1 MQYDV
6 FISYSR
12 KDIAAAET
20 LCRALDE
27 AGVKYWIDR
36 NMHGSVNFLSEITR
50 YIRNAKAV
58 LFIASDNSAK
68 SEWTQKEI
76 LYALKHKKTIIPYR
90 LGKFH
95 FEENEELDFVFTN
108 VQWIDS
114 LEAVVDTLQ
123 KLGLTHQKR
132 VVPPTPPNPPTPPQP
147 TDPRR
152 PKWLWALALM
162 PLLLIG
168 LWFGL
173 RDNFSGQEEV
183 IVEEV
188 SVLEE
193 AIAVTDSIVIEE
205 TPAQNV
211 VVAEARPTA
220 SEKKKETPLASIEE
234 DAAKTEISE
243 EERLSQMVEEG
254 KGRYGVY
261 QVGDYYN
268 DGIKQGVVFEVD
280 GSGRH
285 GKIVGLNEVELPWC
299 SKEEYDRDIETGAT
313 DTNNGRNNQLRIEK
327 IADWRTK
334 YPAFAWCANQGE
346 GWYLPALDELKVI
359 WRVKDKVDGTLE
371 KKSRDKIQTSWY
383 WSSSEYDWSSSE
395 YDWSS
400 SEYEEFCAWNVYM
413 TNGYTDDYDKGYS
426 GYVRAVSAF

>member
-132 VVPPTPPNPPTPPQP
+132 VVPPTPPTPPQP

-152 PKWLWALALM
+152 LKWLWALALM
-162 PLLLIG
+162 PLLLVS
-168 LWFGL
+168 LWLGFRGM
-173 RDNFSGQEEV
+173 
-183 IVEEV
+183 
-188 SVLEE
+188 
-193 AIAVTDSIVIEE
+193 T
-205 TPAQNV
+205 
-211 VVAEARPTA
+211 
-220 SEKKKETPLASIEE
+220 
-234 DAAKTEISE
+234 
-243 EERLSQMVEEG
+243 
-254 KGRYGVY
+254 Y
-261 QVGDYYN
+261 QVGDYYD
-268 DGIKQGVVFEVD
+268 DGVKQGVVFEVD
-280 GSGRH
+280 ESGRH
-285 GKIVGLNEVELPWC
+285 GKIVGLNEVKLQWC
-299 SKEEYDRDIETGAT
+299 TSEEYKREVKTGAT
-313 DTNNGRNNQLRIEK
+313 DKDDGRNNQDCIQQ
-327 IADWRTK
+327 IADWRSK

-346 GWYLPALDELKVI
+346 GWYLPSLNEVKTIYL
-359 WRVKDKVDGTLE
+359 VKDKVDKTLE
-371 KKSRDKIQTSWY
+371 KMSSDKFQNGWY
-383 WSSSEYDWSSSE
+383 WSSTEED
-395 YDWSS
+395 
-400 SEYEEFCAWNVYM
+400 EFCAWNVSM
-413 TNGYTDDYDKGYS
+413 NNGYTYFSFKYNLN
-426 GYVRAVSAF
+426 YVRAVSAF

>member
-12 KDIAAAET
+12 KDIAVAET

-132 VVPPTPPNPPTPPQP
+132 VVPPTPPTPPQP
-147 TDPRR
+147 TEPRR

-168 LWFGL
+168 LWFGF
-173 RDNFSGQEEV
+173 RDYFGGQEEV
-183 IVEEV
+183 VEEV
-188 SVLEE
+188 LVDEASVLEE

-211 VVAEARPTA
+211 VIAEARPTA

-243 EERLSQMVEEG
+243 EERLAQMVEEG

-261 QVGDYYN
+261 QVGDYY
-268 DGIKQGVVFEVD
+268 DDDTKQGVVFEVD
-280 GSGRH
+280 GLGRH
-285 GKIVGLNEVELPWC
+285 GKIVGLNEVKLQWC
-299 SKEEYDRDIETGAT
+299 TSEEYKRKVKTGTT
-313 DTNNGRNNQLRIEK
+313 DKDDGRNNQVRIQQ
-327 IADWRTK
+327 IADWRSK

-346 GWYLPALDELKVI
+346 GWYLPALNEIEKI
-359 WRVKDKVDGTLE
+359 YWVKDKVNRTLAR
-371 KKSRDKIQTSWY
+371 KGSYTIQIFWY
-383 WSSSEYDWSSSE
+383 WSSSEYEMYTEFLAGSVLMSDGYTGSSSK
-395 YDWSS
+395 
-400 SEYEEFCAWNVYM
+400 N
-413 TNGYTDDYDKGYS
+413 DYL
-426 GYVRAVSAF
+426 YVRAVSAF

>member
-36 NMHGSVNFLSEITR
+36 NMHGSVNFLTEITR

-123 KLGLTHQKR
+123 KLGLAHQKR
-132 VVPPTPPNPPTPPQP
+132 VVPPTPPTPPTTPQP

-168 LWFGL
+168 LWFGF
-173 RDNFSGQEEV
+173 RCM
-183 IVEEV
+183 
-188 SVLEE
+188 
-193 AIAVTDSIVIEE
+193 T
-205 TPAQNV
+205 
-211 VVAEARPTA
+211 
-220 SEKKKETPLASIEE
+220 
-234 DAAKTEISE
+234 
-243 EERLSQMVEEG
+243 
-254 KGRYGVY
+254 Y
-261 QVGDYYN
+261 QVGDYYD
-268 DGIKQGVVFEVD
+268 DGVKQGVVFEVD
-280 GSGRH
+280 GLGFH
-285 GKIVGLNEVELPWC
+285 GKIVSLDEAELPWC

-313 DTNNGRNNQLRIEK
+313 DKDDGRNNQVCIEK

-346 GWYLPALDELKVI
+346 GWYLPALNELKVI
-359 WRVKDKVDGTLE
+359 CRVKDKVDGTLE
-371 KKSRDKIQTSWY
+371 KMSRDKIQDPGH
-383 WSSSEYDWSSSE
+383 WSSTED
-395 YDWSS
+395 D
-400 SEYEEFCAWNVYM
+400 EFCAWFVNM
-413 TNGYTDDYDKGYS
+413 TNGFTLTNFKYYYY
-426 GYVRAVSAF
+426 YVRAVSAF

>member
-27 AGVKYWIDR
+27 GGVKYWIDR

-58 LFIASDNSAK
+58 LFIASANSAK

-76 LYALKHKKTIIPYR
+76 LYAIKHKKTIIPYR

-114 LEAVVDTLQ
+114 LESVVDTLQ

-132 VVPPTPPNPPTPPQP
+132 VVPPTPPHPTE
-147 TDPRR
+147 PRR

-173 RDNFSGQEEV
+173 RG
-183 IVEEV
+183 
-188 SVLEE
+188 
-193 AIAVTDSIVIEE
+193 
-205 TPAQNV
+205 
-211 VVAEARPTA
+211 
-220 SEKKKETPLASIEE
+220 
-234 DAAKTEISE
+234 KT
-243 EERLSQMVEEG
+243 
-254 KGRYGVY
+254 Y
-261 QVGDYYN
+261 QVGDYYD
-268 DGIKQGVVFEVD
+268 DGTKQGVVFEVD
-280 GSGRH
+280 ESGRH
-285 GKIVGLNEVELPWC
+285 GKIVGLNAVELQWC
-299 SKEEYDRDIETGAT
+299 TGDEYDRNVLTGAK
-313 DTNNGRNNQLRIEK
+313 DKDNGRNNQVCIQQ
-327 IADWRTK
+327 IADWRSK
-334 YPAFAWCANQGE
+334 YPAFAWCVNQGE
-346 GWYLPALDELKVI
+346 GWYLPSLNEVKTI
-359 WRVKDKVDGTLE
+359 YFVKDKVDKTLE
-371 KKSRDKIQTSWY
+371 KMSSDKFQNGWY
-383 WSSSEYDWSSSE
+383 WSSTEED
-395 YDWSS
+395 
-400 SEYEEFCAWNVYM
+400 EFCAWLVYM
-413 TNGYTDDYDKGYS
+413 LKGYTFNHTKDGNY
-426 GYVRAVSAF
+426 YVRAVSAF

>member
-95 FEENEELDFVFTN
+95 FEQNEELDFVFTN

-123 KLGLTHQKR
+123 KLGLTHQKQ
-132 VVPPTPPNPPTPPQP
+132 VVPPTPPTPPQS
-147 TDPRR
+147 TDPRH

-162 PLLLIG
+162 PLLLIC

-173 RDNFSGQEEV
+173 RG
-183 IVEEV
+183 
-188 SVLEE
+188 
-193 AIAVTDSIVIEE
+193 
-205 TPAQNV
+205 
-211 VVAEARPTA
+211 
-220 SEKKKETPLASIEE
+220 
-234 DAAKTEISE
+234 KT
-243 EERLSQMVEEG
+243 
-254 KGRYGVY
+254 Y
-261 QVGDYYN
+261 QVGDYYD
-268 DGIKQGVVFEVD
+268 DGEKQGVVFKVD
-280 GSGRH
+280 GLGRH
-285 GKIVGLNEVELPWC
+285 GKIVSLAEVKLQWC
-299 SKEEYDRDIETGAT
+299 TDAEYEKAIKIGTIDED
-313 DTNNGRNNQLRIEK
+313 NGQNNQIIIEQ
-327 IADWRTK
+327 ITDWRTK
-334 YPAFAWCANQGE
+334 YPAFSWCADQGE
-346 GWYLPALDELKVI
+346 GWYLPALNELSAI
-359 WRVKDKVDGTLE
+359 LQVKDKINRTLVKMAKDE
-371 KKSRDKIQTSWY
+371 IQFHVC
-383 WSSSEYDWSSSE
+383 WSSTESD
-395 YDWSS
+395 
-400 SEYEEFCAWNVYM
+400 EFCAWGVNMYRDN
-413 TNGYTDDYDKGYS
+413 TLDSNKRRNI
-426 GYVRAVSAF
+426 YVRAVSAF

>member
-132 VVPPTPPNPPTPPQP
+132 VLPPTPPTPPQP

-152 PKWLWALALM
+152 PKWLWALALL

-168 LWFGL
+168 LWFGF
-173 RDNFSGQEEV
+173 RD
-183 IVEEV
+183 
-188 SVLEE
+188 L
-193 AIAVTDSIVIEE
+193 T
-205 TPAQNV
+205 
-211 VVAEARPTA
+211 
-220 SEKKKETPLASIEE
+220 
-234 DAAKTEISE
+234 
-243 EERLSQMVEEG
+243 
-254 KGRYGVY
+254 Y
-261 QVGDYYN
+261 QVGDYYD
-268 DGIKQGVVFEVD
+268 DGEKQGVVFEVD
-280 GSGRH
+280 ESGRH
-285 GKIVGLNEVELPWC
+285 GKIVGLNETKLPWC
-299 SKEEYDRDIETGAT
+299 AIEEYERRVQTEVT
-313 DTNNGRNNQLRIEK
+313 DKINGRNNQLRIEK

-334 YPAFAWCANQGE
+334 YPVFAWCANQGE
-346 GWYLPALDELKVI
+346 GWYLPSLYE
-359 WRVKDKVDGTLE
+359 VKTIYREKDMVDKTLE
-371 KKSRDKIQTSWY
+371 KMSSNKIQEDWY
-383 WSSSEYDWSSSE
+383 WSSTEE
-395 YDWSS
+395 N
-400 SEYEEFCAWNVYM
+400 EFCAWRVDVDDGGAI
-413 TNGYTDDYDKGYS
+413 TNLKDHNNC
-426 GYVRAVSAF
+426 VRAVSAF

>member
-114 LEAVVDTLQ
+114 LVAVVDTLQ

-132 VVPPTPPNPPTPPQP
+132 VVPPTPPTPPQP
-147 TDPRR
+147 TEPRR

-168 LWFGL
+168 LWFGF
-173 RDNFSGQEEV
+173 RGM
-183 IVEEV
+183 
-188 SVLEE
+188 
-193 AIAVTDSIVIEE
+193 T
-205 TPAQNV
+205 
-211 VVAEARPTA
+211 
-220 SEKKKETPLASIEE
+220 
-234 DAAKTEISE
+234 
-243 EERLSQMVEEG
+243 
-254 KGRYGVY
+254 Y
-261 QVGDYYN
+261 QVGDYYY
-268 DGIKQGVVFEVD
+268 DGVKEGVVFEVD
-280 GSGRH
+280 GLGFH
-285 GKIVGLNEVELPWC
+285 GKIVSLDEAQLQWC
-299 SKEEYDRDIETGAT
+299 IGEEYDAGAI
-313 DTNNGRNNQLRIEK
+313 DYYNGRNNQDLIEH

-334 YPAFAWCANQGE
+334 YPAFAWCADQGK
-346 GWYLPALDELKVI
+346 GWYLPSLNELKVI
-359 WRVKDKVDGTLE
+359 YRVKDKVDRTLA
-371 KKSRDKIQTSWY
+371 KMIRYKIQNAGY
-383 WSSSEYDWSSSE
+383 WSSTED
-395 YDWSS
+395 D
-400 SEYEEFCAWNVYM
+400 EFCAWYVDMNLGNTY
-413 TNGYTDDYDKGYS
+413 NLDKSLTY

>member
-76 LYALKHKKTIIPYR
+76 LYALKQKKTIIPYR

-123 KLGLTHQKR
+123 KLGLTHQNR
-132 VVPPTPPNPPTPPQP
+132 VVPPTPPTPPQP
-147 TDPRR
+147 TEPRR

-168 LWFGL
+168 LWFGF
-173 RDNFSGQEEV
+173 RDYFGGQEEV
-183 IVEEV
+183 VEEVLVEEV
-188 SVLEE
+188 SVQEE
-193 AIAVTDSIVIEE
+193 NTNIID
-205 TPAQNV
+205 
-211 VVAEARPTA
+211 
-220 SEKKKETPLASIEE
+220 
-234 DAAKTEISE
+234 D
-243 EERLSQMVEEG
+243 G
-254 KGRYGVY
+254 KGRNGVY
-261 QVGDYYN
+261 QVGDYYD
-268 DGIKQGVVFEVD
+268 DGTKQGVVFEVD

-285 GKIVGLNEVELPWC
+285 GKIVGLNEVELQWC
-299 SKEEYDRDIETGAT
+299 TGDEYSRNVLTGAK
-313 DTNNGRNNQLRIEK
+313 DMDNGRNNQSCIQQ
-327 IADWRTK
+327 IADWRSK

-346 GWYLPALDELKVI
+346 GWYLPARNELLMIYQMWEKVN
-359 WRVKDKVDGTLE
+359 RTLA
-371 KKSRDKIQTSWY
+371 KKSRDKIQNSWY
-383 WSSSEYDWSSSE
+383 WSSSE

-400 SEYEEFCAWNVYM
+400 SEYEEFCAWLVAM
-413 TNGYTDDYDKGYS
+413 YDGDTYFSTKTYGR
-426 GYVRAVSAF
+426 YVRAVSAF

>member
-108 VQWIDS
+108 VHWIDS

-132 VVPPTPPNPPTPPQP
+132 VVPPTPPTPPTPPQP

-152 PKWLWALALM
+152 LKWLWALALM

-168 LWFGL
+168 LWFG
-173 RDNFSGQEEV
+173 FVQEENTN
-183 IVEEV
+183 I
-188 SVLEE
+188 
-193 AIAVTDSIVIEE
+193 IYIYD
-205 TPAQNV
+205 
-211 VVAEARPTA
+211 
-220 SEKKKETPLASIEE
+220 
-234 DAAKTEISE
+234 
-243 EERLSQMVEEG
+243 G
-254 KGRYGVY
+254 KGRNGVY
-261 QVGDYYN
+261 QVGDYYD
-268 DGIKQGVVFEVD
+268 DGTKQGVVFEVD
-280 GSGRH
+280 ESGRH
-285 GKIVGLNEVELPWC
+285 GKIVGLNETKLRWC
-299 SKEEYDRDIETGAT
+299 AIEEYERRVQTEVT
-313 DTNNGRNNQLRIEK
+313 DKINGRNNQLRIEK

-334 YPAFAWCANQGE
+334 YPAFAWCADQGE
-346 GWYLPALDELKVI
+346 GWYLPAVEELRVI
-359 WRVKDKVDGTLE
+359 YRVKDKVVRTLE
-371 KKSRDKIQTSWY
+371 KMSRDKIQNAGY
-383 WSSSEYDWSSSE
+383 WSST
-395 YDWSS
+395 
-400 SEYEEFCAWNVYM
+400 EEDELYAWIVHMYGGTYYGSRRNR
-413 TNGYTDDYDKGYS
+413 N
-426 GYVRAVSAF
+426 YVRAVSAF

>member
-27 AGVKYWIDR
+27 AGVNYWIDR

-76 LYALKHKKTIIPYR
+76 LYAIKHKKTIIPYR

-132 VVPPTPPNPPTPPQP
+132 VVPPTPPTPPTPPQP
-147 TDPRR
+147 TEPRR
-152 PKWLWALALM
+152 HKWLWALALM

-168 LWFGL
+168 LWFGF

-183 IVEEV
+183 VEEV
-188 SVLEE
+188 LVDEVSVQEDT
-193 AIAVTDSIVIEE
+193 IAVTDSIVIEE

-211 VVAEARPTA
+211 VIAEARPAA

-243 EERLSQMVEEG
+243 EERLAQMVEEG

-261 QVGDYYN
+261 QVGDYYD
-268 DGIKQGVVFEVD
+268 DGTKQGVVFEVD

-285 GKIVGLNEVELPWC
+285 GKIVGLNEVKLQWC
-299 SKEEYDRDIETGAT
+299 TSEERKVKTKV
-313 DTNNGRNNQLRIEK
+313 TNKAHGINNQVRIQD
-327 IADWRTK
+327 IADWRSK
-334 YPAFAWCANQGE
+334 YPAFAWCADQGK
-346 GWYLPALDELKVI
+346 GWYLPAVEELYTIYK
-359 WRVKDKVDGTLE
+359 VKDKVNRTLSKMGRDKIQNDFYWSSTVE
-371 KKSRDKIQTSWY
+371 DEFCAWGVTVYNGYTNSRDKI
-383 WSSSEYDWSSSE
+383 
-395 YDWSS
+395 
-400 SEYEEFCAWNVYM
+400 N
-413 TNGYTDDYDKGYS
+413 YS
-426 GYVRAVSAF
+426 YVRAVSAF

>member
-132 VVPPTPPNPPTPPQP
+132 VVPPTPPAPPQP
-147 TDPRR
+147 TEPRR

-183 IVEEV
+183 VEEV
-188 SVLEE
+188 LVDEVSVQEE
-193 AIAVTDSIVIEE
+193 NTNIIDG
-205 TPAQNV
+205 
-211 VVAEARPTA
+211 
-220 SEKKKETPLASIEE
+220 
-234 DAAKTEISE
+234 
-243 EERLSQMVEEG
+243 G
-254 KGRYGVY
+254 KGRNGVY
-261 QVGDYYN
+261 QVGNYYE
-268 DGIKQGVVFEVD
+268 DGTKEGVVIEVD

-285 GKIVGLNEVELPWC
+285 GKIVGLNEVELQWC
-299 SKEEYDRDIETGAT
+299 TSEEYKREVKTGAT
-313 DTNNGRNNQLRIEK
+313 DKDDGRNNQVCIQQ
-327 IADWRTK
+327 IADWRSK

-346 GWYLPALDELKVI
+346 GWYLPAPNELNMI
-359 WRVKDKVDGTLE
+359 YREKDKINRTLA
-371 KKSRDKIQTSWY
+371 KMGRDKVQGLY
-383 WSSSEYDWSSSE
+383 WSSFDDEPLACIVSMSYGGTGYVNKYDLNS
-395 YDWSS
+395 
-400 SEYEEFCAWNVYM
+400 
-413 TNGYTDDYDKGYS
+413 
-426 GYVRAVSAF
+426 VRAVSAF

>member
-132 VVPPTPPNPPTPPQP
+132 VAPPTPPTPPQP

-173 RDNFSGQEEV
+173 RG
-183 IVEEV
+183 
-188 SVLEE
+188 
-193 AIAVTDSIVIEE
+193 
-205 TPAQNV
+205 
-211 VVAEARPTA
+211 
-220 SEKKKETPLASIEE
+220 
-234 DAAKTEISE
+234 KT
-243 EERLSQMVEEG
+243 
-254 KGRYGVY
+254 Y
-261 QVGDYYN
+261 QVGDYYD
-268 DGIKQGVVFEVD
+268 DGVKQGVVFEVD
-280 GSGRH
+280 GLGFH
-285 GKIVGLNEVELPWC
+285 GKIVGLNEVQLQWC
-299 SKEEYDRDIETGAT
+299 TSEEYERRVQIEVT
-313 DTNNGRNNQLRIEK
+313 DKINGLNNQLRIEK

-346 GWYLPALDELKVI
+346 GWYLPALNELTAI
-359 WRVKDKVDGTLE
+359 YRVKDKIDRTLE
-371 KKSRDKIQTSWY
+371 KMSSDKIQKDWY
-383 WSSSEYDWSSSE
+383 WSST
-395 YDWSS
+395 
-400 SEYEEFCAWNVYM
+400 EEDKSCAWYVFM
-413 TNGYTDDYDKGYS
+413 GNGYTYPIFKDYDIS
-426 GYVRAVSAF
+426 VRAVSAF

>member
-27 AGVKYWIDR
+27 AGVNYWIDR

-58 LFIASDNSAK
+58 LFIASDHSAK

-76 LYALKHKKTIIPYR
+76 LYAIKHKKTIIPYR

-132 VVPPTPPNPPTPPQP
+132 VVPPTPPTPPTPPQP

-162 PLLLIG
+162 PLLLIS
-168 LWFGL
+168 LWLGFRG
-173 RDNFSGQEEV
+173 NFSGQEEV
-183 IVEEV
+183 VEEV
-188 SVLEE
+188 
-193 AIAVTDSIVIEE
+193 
-205 TPAQNV
+205 
-211 VVAEARPTA
+211 
-220 SEKKKETPLASIEE
+220 
-234 DAAKTEISE
+234 
-243 EERLSQMVEEG
+243 VEEVLVDEVSVQEEKTNIIDDG
-254 KGRYGVY
+254 KGRNGVY
-261 QVGDYYN
+261 QVGDYYD
-268 DGIKQGVVFEVD
+268 DGTKQGVVFEVD
-280 GSGRH
+280 ESGRH
-285 GKIVGLNEVELPWC
+285 GKIVSLNEAELQWC
-299 SKEEYDRDIETGAT
+299 SEEEFDRDVETGAT
-313 DTNNGRNNQLRIEK
+313 DKTNGRNNQLRIEK

-334 YPAFAWCANQGE
+334 YPAFAWCADQGE
-346 GWYLPALDELKVI
+346 GWYLPAETEIEKMTHQLEF
-359 WRVKDKVDGTLE
+359 VDAVNKTMRLCGGE
-371 KKSRDKIQTSWY
+371 MFSGWY
-383 WSSSEYDWSSSE
+383 WCSSETSYVIVGG
-395 YDWSS
+395 
-400 SEYEEFCAWNVYM
+400 FCF
-413 TNGYTDDYDKGYS
+413 GYTRQLDFFYKYLNLN
-426 GYVRAVSAF
+426 VRAVTTF

>member
-114 LEAVVDTLQ
+114 LEAMVDTLQ

-132 VVPPTPPNPPTPPQP
+132 VVPPTPPTPPQP

-162 PLLLIG
+162 PLLLIS
-168 LWFGL
+168 LWLGFRG
-173 RDNFSGQEEV
+173 NFSGQEEV
-183 IVEEV
+183 VEEV
-188 SVLEE
+188 
-193 AIAVTDSIVIEE
+193 
-205 TPAQNV
+205 
-211 VVAEARPTA
+211 
-220 SEKKKETPLASIEE
+220 
-234 DAAKTEISE
+234 
-243 EERLSQMVEEG
+243 VEEVLVDEVSVQEENTNIIDDG
-254 KGRYGVY
+254 KGRNGVY
-261 QVGDYYN
+261 QVGDYYD
-268 DGIKQGVVFEVD
+268 DGTKQGVVFEVD
-280 GSGRH
+280 ESGRH
-285 GKIVGLNEVELPWC
+285 GKIVSLNEAELQWC
-299 SKEEYDRDIETGAT
+299 SEEEFDRNVETGAT
-313 DTNNGRNNQLRIEK
+313 DKNNGRNNQLRIEK
-327 IADWRTK
+327 IVDWRAK
-334 YPAFAWCANQGE
+334 YPAFAWCADQGK
-346 GWYLPALDELKVI
+346 GWYLPAVEELYTIYK
-359 WRVKDKVDGTLE
+359 VKDKVNRTLS
-371 KKSRDKIQTSWY
+371 KMGRDKIQNDFY
-383 WSSSEYDWSSSE
+383 WSSTVED
-395 YDWSS
+395 
-400 SEYEEFCAWNVYM
+400 EFCAWYVGM
-413 TNGYTDDYDKGYS
+413 GS
-426 GYVRAVSAF
+426 GNAYGNLKSNRSYVRAVSAF

>member
-27 AGVKYWIDR
+27 AGVNYWIDR

-50 YIRNAKAV
+50 YIRNAQAV

-95 FEENEELDFVFTN
+95 FEQNEELDFVFTN
-108 VQWIDS
+108 VHWIDS

-132 VVPPTPPNPPTPPQP
+132 VVPPTPPTPPQP
-147 TDPRR
+147 TEPRR
-152 PKWLWALALM
+152 LKWLWALALM

-168 LWFGL
+168 LWFG
-173 RDNFSGQEEV
+173 FVQEENTN
-183 IVEEV
+183 I
-188 SVLEE
+188 
-193 AIAVTDSIVIEE
+193 ID
-205 TPAQNV
+205 
-211 VVAEARPTA
+211 
-220 SEKKKETPLASIEE
+220 
-234 DAAKTEISE
+234 D
-243 EERLSQMVEEG
+243 G
-254 KGRYGVY
+254 KGRNGVY
-261 QVGDYYN
+261 QVGDYYD
-268 DGIKQGVVFEVD
+268 DGTKQGVVFEVD
-280 GSGRH
+280 ESGRH
-285 GKIVGLNEVELPWC
+285 GKIVGLNEVKLQWC
-299 SKEEYDRDIETGAT
+299 TDDALVLTGAK
-313 DTNNGRNNQLRIEK
+313 DKDNGRNNQVCIQQ

-334 YPAFAWCANQGE
+334 YPAFAWCADQGK
-346 GWYLPALDELKVI
+346 GWYLPSLNEVKTI
-359 WRVKDKVDGTLE
+359 YRVKDKVNRTLE
-371 KKSRDKIQTSWY
+371 KMSSDKIQIYWY
-383 WSSSEYDWSSSE
+383 LSSTEKD
-395 YDWSS
+395 
-400 SEYEEFCAWNVYM
+400 EFCAWGVGM
-413 TNGYTDDYDKGYS
+413 DGGYTSSYGKYGN

>member
-132 VVPPTPPNPPTPPQP
+132 VVPPTPPTPPQP
-147 TDPRR
+147 TEPRR
-152 PKWLWALALM
+152 HKWLWALALM

-168 LWFGL
+168 LWFGF
-173 RDNFSGQEEV
+173 RGM
-183 IVEEV
+183 
-188 SVLEE
+188 
-193 AIAVTDSIVIEE
+193 T
-205 TPAQNV
+205 
-211 VVAEARPTA
+211 
-220 SEKKKETPLASIEE
+220 
-234 DAAKTEISE
+234 
-243 EERLSQMVEEG
+243 
-254 KGRYGVY
+254 Y
-261 QVGDYYN
+261 QVGDYYD
-268 DGIKQGVVFEVD
+268 DGVKQGVVFEVD
-280 GSGRH
+280 GLGFH
-285 GKIVGLNEVELPWC
+285 GKIVSLDEAELQWC
-299 SKEEYDRDIETGAT
+299 SEEEFDRDVETEAT
-313 DTNNGRNNQLRIEK
+313 DKNNGRNNQSCIQQ

-334 YPAFAWCANQGE
+334 YPAFAWCADQGE
-346 GWYLPALDELKVI
+346 GWYLPAVEELRTIHLVEEKLN
-359 WRVKDKVDGTLE
+359 KTLT
-371 KKSRDKIQTSWY
+371 KMGGNTTQFDWY
-383 WSSSEYDWSSSE
+383 WSSSELNINTE
-395 YDWSS
+395 I
-400 SEYEEFCAWNVYM
+400 CAWYVCM
-413 TNGYTDDYDKGYS
+413 GNGYTNYNNKNTYYS
-426 GYVRAVSAF
+426 VRAVSAF

>member
-108 VQWIDS
+108 VLWIDS

-132 VVPPTPPNPPTPPQP
+132 VVPPTPPTPPQP
-147 TDPRR
+147 TEPRR
-152 PKWLWALALM
+152 PKWLWALALL

-168 LWFGL
+168 LWFG
-173 RDNFSGQEEV
+173 FVQEENTN
-183 IVEEV
+183 I
-188 SVLEE
+188 
-193 AIAVTDSIVIEE
+193 IYIYD
-205 TPAQNV
+205 
-211 VVAEARPTA
+211 
-220 SEKKKETPLASIEE
+220 
-234 DAAKTEISE
+234 
-243 EERLSQMVEEG
+243 G
-254 KGRYGVY
+254 KGRNGVY
-261 QVGDYYN
+261 QVGDYYD
-268 DGIKQGVVFEVD
+268 DGTKQGVVFEVD
-280 GSGRH
+280 ESGRH
-285 GKIVGLNEVELPWC
+285 GKIVGLNETKLRWC
-299 SKEEYDRDIETGAT
+299 AIEEYKREVKTGAT
-313 DTNNGRNNQLRIEK
+313 DKDDGRNNQLRIEK

-346 GWYLPALDELKVI
+346 GWYLPSLNELTAI
-359 WRVKDKVDGTLE
+359 YCVKDKVDRTLE
-371 KKSRDKIQTSWY
+371 KMSRDKIQNAGY
-383 WSSSEYDWSSSE
+383 WSST
-395 YDWSS
+395 
-400 SEYEEFCAWNVYM
+400 EEDEIYAWVAHMYGGTYWASRRNR
-413 TNGYTDDYDKGYS
+413 N
-426 GYVRAVSAF
+426 YVRAVSAF

>member
-36 NMHGSVNFLSEITR
+36 NMHGAVNFLSEITR
-50 YIRNAKAV
+50 YLRNAKAV

-76 LYALKHKKTIIPYR
+76 LYALKQKKTIIPYR

-123 KLGLTHQKR
+123 KLGLTHQNR
-132 VVPPTPPNPPTPPQP
+132 VVPPTPPTPPQP
-147 TDPRR
+147 TEPRR

-168 LWFGL
+168 LWFGF
-173 RDNFSGQEEV
+173 RSM
-183 IVEEV
+183 
-188 SVLEE
+188 
-193 AIAVTDSIVIEE
+193 T
-205 TPAQNV
+205 
-211 VVAEARPTA
+211 
-220 SEKKKETPLASIEE
+220 
-234 DAAKTEISE
+234 
-243 EERLSQMVEEG
+243 
-254 KGRYGVY
+254 Y
-261 QVGDYYN
+261 QVGDYYD
-268 DGIKQGVVFEVD
+268 DGVKQGVVFEVD
-280 GSGRH
+280 ESGRH
-285 GKIVGLNEVELPWC
+285 GKIVSLDEEDLQWC
-299 SKEEYDRDIETGAT
+299 TGEESNIGAI
-313 DTNNGRNNQLRIEK
+313 DSYNGRNNQDLIEQ

-334 YPAFAWCANQGE
+334 YPAFAWCADQGK
-346 GWYLPALDELKVI
+346 GWYLPAVEELYTIYK
-359 WRVKDKVDGTLE
+359 VKDKVNRTLS
-371 KKSRDKIQTSWY
+371 KMGRDKIQNY
-383 WSSSEYDWSSSE
+383 WSWSSTESV
-395 YDWSS
+395 DD
-400 SEYEEFCAWNVYM
+400 CAWYVDM
-413 TNGYTDDYDKGYS
+413 RNGDTYIDLKYFYD
-426 GYVRAVSAF
+426 YVRAVSAF

>member
-76 LYALKHKKTIIPYR
+76 LYALKQKKTIIPYR

-95 FEENEELDFVFTN
+95 FEQNEELDFVFTN

-132 VVPPTPPNPPTPPQP
+132 VVPPTPPTPPQP

-152 PKWLWALALM
+152 PKWLWALALL

-168 LWFGL
+168 LWFGF
-173 RDNFSGQEEV
+173 RDNFGGQEEV
-183 IVEEV
+183 I
-188 SVLEE
+188 
-193 AIAVTDSIVIEE
+193 
-205 TPAQNV
+205 
-211 VVAEARPTA
+211 
-220 SEKKKETPLASIEE
+220 EKIY
-234 DAAKTEISE
+234 
-243 EERLSQMVEEG
+243 R
-254 KGRYGVY
+254 
-261 QVGDYYN
+261 VGDYYD

-280 GSGRH
+280 STGLH
-285 GKIVGLNEVELPWC
+285 GKIVGLAEAKLQWC
-299 SKEEYDRDIETGAT
+299 TEAEYEKAIKTGTT
-313 DTNNGRNNQLRIEK
+313 DKVNGQNNQTVIEQ
-327 IADWRTK
+327 ITDWRTK

-346 GWYLPALDELKVI
+346 GWYLPSLNELTAI
-359 WRVKDKVDGTLE
+359 YRVKDKVDRTLE
-371 KKSRDKIQTSWY
+371 KMSRDKIQNAGY
-383 WSSSEYDWSSSE
+383 WSSTEED
-395 YDWSS
+395 
-400 SEYEEFCAWNVYM
+400 EFCAWFVDVYDGY
-413 TNGYTDDYDKGYS
+413 TSYYRKYNGY
-426 GYVRAVSAF
+426 YVCAVSAF

>member
-27 AGVKYWIDR
+27 AGVNYWIDR

-132 VVPPTPPNPPTPPQP
+132 VVPPTPPTPPTPPQP
-147 TDPRR
+147 TEPRR
-152 PKWLWALALM
+152 HKWLWALALM

-168 LWFGL
+168 LWFGF

-183 IVEEV
+183 VEEV
-188 SVLEE
+188 LVDEVSVQEDT
-193 AIAVTDSIVIEE
+193 IAVTDSIVIEE

-211 VVAEARPTA
+211 VIAEARPAA

-243 EERLSQMVEEG
+243 EERLAQMVKEG
-254 KGRYGVY
+254 KGRNGVY
-261 QVGDYYN
+261 QVGDYY
-268 DGIKQGVVFEVD
+268 DDDTKQGVVFEVD
-280 GSGRH
+280 ESGRH
-285 GKIVGLNEVELPWC
+285 GKIVSLDEEDLQWC
-299 SKEEYDRDIETGAT
+299 TGEEYKRKVKTGAT
-313 DTNNGRNNQLRIEK
+313 DSDEGRNNQVRIQQ

-334 YPAFAWCANQGE
+334 YPAFAWCADQGK
-346 GWYLPALDELKVI
+346 GWYLPTVEELRVI
-359 WRVKDKVDGTLE
+359 CLVKDKVDKTLS
-371 KKSRDKIQTSWY
+371 KMGRDKIQNDFY
-383 WSSSEYDWSSSE
+383 WSSTEE
-395 YDWSS
+395 N
-400 SEYEEFCAWNVYM
+400 EFCAWPFNLNY
-413 TNGYTDDYDKGYS
+413 DYAYPYNKS
-426 GYVRAVSAF
+426 ASNSVRAVSAF

>member
-36 NMHGSVNFLSEITR
+36 NIHGSVNFLSEITS

-76 LYALKHKKTIIPYR
+76 LYALKHKKAIIPYR

-132 VVPPTPPNPPTPPQP
+132 VVPPTPPTPPTPPQP
-147 TDPRR
+147 TEPRR

-168 LWFGL
+168 LWFGF
-173 RDNFSGQEEV
+173 RDYFGEQEEV
-183 IVEEV
+183 I
-188 SVLEE
+188 
-193 AIAVTDSIVIEE
+193 
-205 TPAQNV
+205 
-211 VVAEARPTA
+211 
-220 SEKKKETPLASIEE
+220 EKIY
-234 DAAKTEISE
+234 
-243 EERLSQMVEEG
+243 R
-254 KGRYGVY
+254 
-261 QVGDYYN
+261 VGDYYD

-280 GSGRH
+280 STGLH
-285 GKIVGLNEVELPWC
+285 GKIVSLAEAKLQWC
-299 SKEEYDRDIETGAT
+299 TEAEYKQAIKIGTTDKE
-313 DTNNGRNNQLRIEK
+313 NGQNNQTVIEQ
-327 IADWRTK
+327 ITDWRTK
-334 YPAFAWCANQGE
+334 YPAFAWCADQGE
-346 GWYLPALDELKVI
+346 GWYFPAIDELKIIFDVSAAVT
-359 WRVKDKVDGTLE
+359 RMLQQQGGGNLSE
-371 KKSRDKIQTSWY
+371 PL
-383 WSSSEYDWSSSE
+383 WSST
-395 YDWSS
+395 
-400 SEYEEFCAWNVYM
+400 EENQLRGWRIKENRSHTYS
-413 TNGYTDDYDKGYS
+413 YDKLDDTF
-426 GYVRAVSAF
+426 VRAVTTF

>member
-27 AGVKYWIDR
+27 AGVKFWIDR

-132 VVPPTPPNPPTPPQP
+132 VVPPTPPTPPKP
-147 TDPRR
+147 TEPRR
-152 PKWLWALALM
+152 HKWLWALALL

-168 LWFGL
+168 LWFGF

-183 IVEEV
+183 VEEVLVEEV

-211 VVAEARPTA
+211 VIAEARPTV

-243 EERLSQMVEEG
+243 EGRLSQMVEEG

-261 QVGDYYN
+261 QVGDYYD
-268 DGIKQGVVFEVD
+268 DGEKQGVVFEVD
-280 GSGRH
+280 ESGRH
-285 GKIVGLNEVELPWC
+285 GKIVGLNEVELQWC
-299 SKEEYDRDIETGAT
+299 TGDEYDRNVLTGAT
-313 DTNNGRNNQLRIEK
+313 DTNNGRNNQVCIQQ
-327 IADWRTK
+327 IADWRSK
-334 YPAFAWCANQGE
+334 YPVFAWCADQGE
-346 GWYLPALDELKVI
+346 GWYLPARNELLMIYQMLEKVN
-359 WRVKDKVDGTLE
+359 RTLA
-371 KKSRDKIQTSWY
+371 KKSRDKIQNSWY
-383 WSSSEYDWSSSE
+383 WSSSE

-400 SEYEEFCAWNVYM
+400 SEYEEFCVWFVHM
-413 TNGYTDDYDKGYS
+413 YDGDTARSRKKYS
-426 GYVRAVSAF
+426 VYVRAVSAF

>member
-27 AGVKYWIDR
+27 AGVNYWIDR

-132 VVPPTPPNPPTPPQP
+132 VLLPTPPQP
-147 TDPRR
+147 TEPRR

-162 PLLLIG
+162 PLLLIS
-168 LWFGL
+168 LWFGF
-173 RDNFSGQEEV
+173 RDYFGGQEEV
-183 IVEEV
+183 I
-188 SVLEE
+188 
-193 AIAVTDSIVIEE
+193 
-205 TPAQNV
+205 
-211 VVAEARPTA
+211 
-220 SEKKKETPLASIEE
+220 EKIY
-234 DAAKTEISE
+234 
-243 EERLSQMVEEG
+243 R
-254 KGRYGVY
+254 
-261 QVGDYYN
+261 VGDYYD
-268 DGIKQGVVFEVD
+268 DGIKQGIVFEVD
-280 GSGRH
+280 VSGRH
-285 GKIVGLNEVELPWC
+285 GKIVGLNEAELQWC
-299 SKEEYDRDIETGAT
+299 SEEEFDRGVETEAT
-313 DTNNGRNNQLRIEK
+313 DKNNGRNNQSCIQQ

-334 YPAFAWCANQGE
+334 YPAFAWCANRGE
-346 GWYLPALDELKVI
+346 GWYLPSLNEVKTI
-359 WRVKDKVDGTLE
+359 YRVKEMVDTTLE
-371 KKSRDKIQTSWY
+371 KISRDKIQNAGH
-383 WSSSEYDWSSSE
+383 WSSTEED
-395 YDWSS
+395 
-400 SEYEEFCAWNVYM
+400 EFCAWVVLMDGGSTYRSHKNHNY
-413 TNGYTDDYDKGYS
+413 
-426 GYVRAVSAF
+426 YVRAVSAF

>member
-76 LYALKHKKTIIPYR
+76 LYAIKHKKTIIPYR

-132 VVPPTPPNPPTPPQP
+132 DVPPTPPTPPQP
-147 TDPRR
+147 TEPRR
-152 PKWLWALALM
+152 HKWLWALALM
-162 PLLLIG
+162 PLLLIS
-168 LWFGL
+168 LWLGFRDTFG
-173 RDNFSGQEEV
+173 GQEEV
-183 IVEEV
+183 VEEV
-188 SVLEE
+188 LVDEVSVQEE
-193 AIAVTDSIVIEE
+193 NT
-205 TPAQNV
+205 N
-211 VVAEARPTA
+211 
-220 SEKKKETPLASIEE
+220 
-234 DAAKTEISE
+234 ISDD
-243 EERLSQMVEEG
+243 G
-254 KGRYGVY
+254 KGRNGGY
-261 QVGDYYN
+261 QVGD
-268 DGIKQGVVFEVD
+268 
-280 GSGRH
+280 
-285 GKIVGLNEVELPWC
+285 
-299 SKEEYDRDIETGAT
+299 
-313 DTNNGRNNQLRIEK
+313 
-327 IADWRTK
+327 
-334 YPAFAWCANQGE
+334 
-346 GWYLPALDELKVI
+346 
-359 WRVKDKVDGTLE
+359 
-371 KKSRDKIQTSWY
+371 
-383 WSSSEYDWSSSE
+383 
-395 YDWSS
+395 
-400 SEYEEFCAWNVYM
+400 
-413 TNGYTDDYDKGYS
+413 
-426 GYVRAVSAF
+426 

>member
-27 AGVKYWIDR
+27 AGVNYWIDR

-132 VVPPTPPNPPTPPQP
+132 VVSPTPPTPPTPLQP

-162 PLLLIG
+162 PLLLIS
-168 LWFGL
+168 LWLGF

-183 IVEEV
+183 VEEVLVEEV
-188 SVLEE
+188 SVQEE
-193 AIAVTDSIVIEE
+193 NTNIID
-205 TPAQNV
+205 
-211 VVAEARPTA
+211 
-220 SEKKKETPLASIEE
+220 
-234 DAAKTEISE
+234 D
-243 EERLSQMVEEG
+243 G
-254 KGRYGVY
+254 KGRNGVY
-261 QVGDYYN
+261 QVGDYY
-268 DGIKQGVVFEVD
+268 DDDTKQGVVFEVD
-280 GSGRH
+280 ESGRH
-285 GKIVGLNEVELPWC
+285 GKIVGLNETKLPWC
-299 SKEEYDRDIETGAT
+299 AIEEYERRVQTEVT
-313 DTNNGRNNQLRIEK
+313 DKINGRNNQLCIEK

-334 YPAFAWCANQGE
+334 YPAFAWCADQGE
-346 GWYLPALDELKVI
+346 GWYLPSLNEVKTIYL
-359 WRVKDKVDGTLE
+359 VKDKVDRTLE
-371 KKSRDKIQTSWY
+371 KMSRDKIQNSAY
-383 WSSSEYDWSSSE
+383 WSSTEKD
-395 YDWSS
+395 
-400 SEYEEFCAWNVYM
+400 EFCAWLVFMY
-413 TNGYTDDYDKGYS
+413 NGITLYNFKYYGY
-426 GYVRAVSAF
+426 YVRAVSAF

>member
-108 VQWIDS
+108 VLWIDS

-132 VVPPTPPNPPTPPQP
+132 VVPPTPPQP
-147 TDPRR
+147 TEPRR

-162 PLLLIG
+162 PLLLIS
-168 LWFGL
+168 LWFGF
-173 RDNFSGQEEV
+173 RSM
-183 IVEEV
+183 
-188 SVLEE
+188 
-193 AIAVTDSIVIEE
+193 T
-205 TPAQNV
+205 
-211 VVAEARPTA
+211 
-220 SEKKKETPLASIEE
+220 
-234 DAAKTEISE
+234 
-243 EERLSQMVEEG
+243 
-254 KGRYGVY
+254 Y
-261 QVGDYYN
+261 QVGDYYD
-268 DGIKQGVVFEVD
+268 DGEKQGVVFEVD
-280 GSGRH
+280 GLGRH
-285 GKIVGLNEVELPWC
+285 GKIVSLDEAKLQWC
-299 SKEEYDRDIETGAT
+299 SEEEFDRDVETGAT
-313 DTNNGRNNQLRIEK
+313 YIKNGRNNQLRIEK

-346 GWYLPALDELKVI
+346 GWYLPALVELRVI
-359 WRVKDKVDGTLE
+359 YRVKDKVDRTL
-371 KKSRDKIQTSWY
+371 KKMSRDKIQNAGH
-383 WSSSEYDWSSSE
+383 WSSTEND
-395 YDWSS
+395 
-400 SEYEEFCAWNVYM
+400 EFSACYVSMY
-413 TNGYTDDYDKGYS
+413 NGYTRNYDKYYN